1 MDRVTVLMPQLC
13 RAMMKHES
21 NHMTRGE
28 LNLPQFLAL
37 EYLRAEASP
46 PMHQLLDALQ
56 LKSSTGTVF
65 VDRLVR
71 LGLVK
76 RLRDAMDRRAVRVA
90 LTAKGRRILEEI
102 HSQKR
107 RSLLKLYRPLTAAER
122 TSYLSVVEK
131 MVREFTGGTEAS

>member
-1 MDRVTVLMPQLC
+1 MS
-13 RAMMKHES
+13 EI
-21 NHMTRGE
+21 
-28 LNLPQFLAL
+28 
-37 EYLRAEASP
+37 
-46 PMHQLLDALQ
+46 
-56 LKSSTGTVF
+56 
-65 VDRLVR
+65 VDMNCYQEEPDM
-71 LGLVK
+71 
-76 RLRDAMDRRAVRVA
+76 DAMDRRAVRVA